1 MTMADLS
8 ENSSNPVADPVAT
21 PTESVATPA
30 AKPLPYLT
38 PSRHWLKR
46 HRLIIIT
53 LVLSFA
59 AHSLLLIKNSSEKET
74 ISSRVINAQLVTAQP
89 QGANEQDQDPSLEQS
104 QSAQPQPEQQQGNAR
119 NSDSAEPKPEDQD
132 EKVTAAT
139 KTTGQDQA
147 ASADKKVISS
157 QTSSNHQVAPEQTSE
172 SDMKSAAVTEAKQLP
187 QEQQKKVQQ
196 EAQREVTKEKAHPT
210 EITDTAKPEQQSGN
224 SAQSSEQQNHQLK
237 QQQRELQKQGIAE
250 QFSDPIERSYVQ
262 QLLTHLDQKIIA
274 PQAFSGKV
282 RLSLTINFGQI
293 VTQVEVLESSGNQQI
308 DSWVTKAAIGAN
320 PYPQV
325 PPQLNQPYIFRP
337 TIDLGGQ

>member
-8 ENSSNPVADPVAT
+8 ENSSNPVADAVAT
-21 PTESVATPA
+21 PAESVATPA
-30 AKPLPYLT
+30 TKPLPYQT
-38 PSRHWLKR
+38 SSRHWLKR

-59 AHSLLLIKNSSEKET
+59 AHSLLLIKNSSEKEI
-74 ISSRVINAQLVTAQP
+74 ISSRVINAQLVTTQP

-104 QSAQPQPEQQQGNAR
+104 QSLQPQPEQQQGNTR
-119 NSDSAEPKPEDQD
+119 NSGSAEPQNQD
-132 EKVTAAT
+132 LEAAVAIE
-139 KTTGQDQA
+139 TTEQDQA
-147 ASADKKVISS
+147 ASADKKIVSS
-157 QTSSNHQVAPEQTSE
+157 QASSNHQVAPAQTSE
-172 SDMKSAAVTEAKQLP
+172 SDLKSVTVTEAKQPP

-196 EAQREVTKEKAHPT
+196 EAQREVAKEKTQPT
-210 EITDTAKPEQQSGN
+210 EITDTVKPEQQPGN